1 MEVMQWQSDDNTLVF
16 KIFYTV
22 CSILKET
29 ENILNASLGVWFGV
43 FLLPT
48 EHINSSVFDKF

>member
-1 MEVMQWQSDDNTLVF
+1 MQWQSDDNTLVF

-29 ENILNASLGVWFGV
+29 ENILNASLGV
-43 FLLPT
+43 
-48 EHINSSVFDKF
+48 